1 MLGPSE
7 KQDGGETK
15 AGVEAR
21 PEGIAASK
29 AAGEEVFHFLS
40 RACPI
45 SV

>member
-1 MLGPSE
+1 MLGPRE
-7 KQDGGETK
+7 KQDGGDAK

-21 PEGIAASK
+21 PVGIAASK

-40 RACPI
+40 CACPI